1 MNTFEQ
7 SLYYCNTKMV
17 HIAATL
23 ILLVVVVV
31 VVVVVCVCVCSL
43 SHFTL
48 PVPPLE
54 PLPT

>member
-31 VVVVVCVCVCSL
+31 VVVVVCVCVCVL
-43 SHFTL
+43 
-48 PVPPLE
+48 
-54 PLPT
+54 